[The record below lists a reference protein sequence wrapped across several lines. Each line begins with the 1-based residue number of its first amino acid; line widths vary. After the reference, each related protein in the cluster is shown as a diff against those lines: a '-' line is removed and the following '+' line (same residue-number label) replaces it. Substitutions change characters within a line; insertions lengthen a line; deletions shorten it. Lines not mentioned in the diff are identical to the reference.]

1 MENVWTIAIIGIA
14 VFAAFGIVCGVA
26 LAFAAKRFAVQV
38 DPKIEAVRACL
49 PGAN

>member
-1 MENVWTIAIIGIA
+1 MEDVWTIAFIGIV
-14 VFAAFGIVCGVA
+14 VFAVFGIVCGIA
-26 LAFAAKRFAVQV
+26 LAYAAKRFAVQV